1 MLRLELKLEW
11 LEMTWLNLYKVE
23 PTKQWKRKT
32 TVQIKSFVSAET
44 IIQFKITNKICKEKR
59 NQLYNFKMSN
69 EYETQ
74 KQNKEFLN

>member
-1 MLRLELKLEW
+1 MEKENDCL
-11 LEMTWLNLYKVE
+11 T
-23 PTKQWKRKT
+23 Q
-32 TVQIKSFVSAET
+32 VQIKSFVSAET

-74 KQNKEFLN
+74 KQNKEFLNY

>member
-1 MLRLELKLEW
+1 MEKENDCL
-11 LEMTWLNLYKVE
+11 T
-23 PTKQWKRKT
+23 Q
-32 TVQIKSFVSAET
+32 VQIKSFVSAET
-44 IIQFKITNKICKEKR
+44 IIQFKITNKICEEKR